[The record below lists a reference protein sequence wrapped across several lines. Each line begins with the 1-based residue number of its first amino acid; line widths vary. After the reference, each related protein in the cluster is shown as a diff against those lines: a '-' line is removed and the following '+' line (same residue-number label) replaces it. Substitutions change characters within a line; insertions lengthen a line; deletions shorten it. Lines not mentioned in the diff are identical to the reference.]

1 MRINEELKKYC
12 YNCGK
17 IIAFSDV
24 WCKYCGEDLKHYEKQ
39 SKIRCRYCLTE
50 IPSGAKYCKTCQ
62 TKNTFI
68 SNKEDKKMLQ
78 QLKIAAD
85 KYLEQKSYQDFLEK
99 KYNHLKFEMNIV
111 SGYGNFSKAKK
122 IFIHTD
128 NEKIAIKTFEY
139 GQDNLYYSDI
149 ISCRKITKDVLIKD
163 YDIKSR
169 DFLVSNFIVLDT
181 VKGQIILEDNRQMDE
196 LINGI
201 YFHLQ
206 NNIVEFKDV
215 FFNADYEVEI
225 NKEYEKYNF

>member
-1 MRINEELKKYC
+1 M
-12 YNCGK
+12 
-17 IIAFSDV
+17 
-24 WCKYCGEDLKHYEKQ
+24 
-39 SKIRCRYCLTE
+39 
-50 IPSGAKYCKTCQ
+50 
-62 TKNTFI
+62 
-68 SNKEDKKMLQ
+68 
-78 QLKIAAD
+78 
-85 KYLEQKSYQDFLEK
+85 
-99 KYNHLKFEMNIV
+99 
-111 SGYGNFSKAKK
+111 
-122 IFIHTD
+122 
-128 NEKIAIKTFEY
+128 
-139 GQDNLYYSDI
+139 
-149 ISCRKITKDVLIKD
+149 LIKD